1 MSIVFSHQNF
11 SPPKRCPP
19 CLIIFIEIYIWCHHK
34 LFPVSWSLLPWMC
47 VIIAGN
53 SKITCLADHLSTL
66 NICKYYPL
74 PILVGTLTLS
84 CCRVQNSGRSTNYLW
99 FNMFVLCEGRGR
111 WNLLRCDVMD
121 ICLAKNGLRPSKNTF
136 DRITWPGSA
145 GTFIRVLYCN
155 LNRLIEAC
163 EILS

>member
-1 MSIVFSHQNF
+1 MADQQTISGSI
-11 SPPKRCPP
+11 
-19 CLIIFIEIYIWCHHK
+19 CLFY
-34 LFPVSWSLLPWMC
+34 V
-47 VIIAGN
+47 
-53 SKITCLADHLSTL
+53 
-66 NICKYYPL
+66 
-74 PILVGTLTLS
+74 
-84 CCRVQNSGRSTNYLW
+84 
-99 FNMFVLCEGRGR
+99 RGGG

-136 DRITWPGSA
+136 DRITLGSA

>member
-11 SPPKRCPP
+11 NPPKRCPP

-99 FNMFVLCEGRGR
+99 FNMFILCEGGGVEFVAMWRNEYLSGQK
-111 WNLLRCDVMD
+111 WVASEQKYVWPDNLTGVSRD
-121 ICLAKNGLRPSKNTF
+121 IYSSL
-136 DRITWPGSA
+136 
-145 GTFIRVLYCN
+145 VLQ
-155 LNRLIEAC
+155 
-163 EILS
+163 S

>member
-1 MSIVFSHQNF
+1 
-11 SPPKRCPP
+11 
-19 CLIIFIEIYIWCHHK
+19 
-34 LFPVSWSLLPWMC
+34 
-47 VIIAGN
+47 
-53 SKITCLADHLSTL
+53 
-66 NICKYYPL
+66 
-74 PILVGTLTLS
+74 
-84 CCRVQNSGRSTNYLW
+84 
-99 FNMFVLCEGRGR
+99 MFVLCEGGGG

-136 DRITWPGSA
+136 DRITLGSA